1 MVIPVIYHITCRII
15 LDVDLYTSSDYMFG
29 QLNILS
35 IPERICLNKSVLMYK
50 AMHDLTP
57 KYITD
62 LFVPVSNV
70 NSYESRSSVKGD
82 LDVPKVKTQLAR
94 QSFSFTCIKIWN
106 SLPVNIRR
114 SESIKT
120 FKTAIKAYHL
130 KTLSN

>member
-1 MVIPVIYHITCRII
+1 
-15 LDVDLYTSSDYMFG
+15 MFG

-35 IPERICLNKSVLMYK
+35 ITERICLNKSVLMYK
-50 AMHDLTP
+50 AMHDVIP

-70 NSYESRSSVKGD
+70 NSYESRSSVKVD

-114 SESIKT
+114 LESIKN
-120 FKTAIKAYHL
+120 I
-130 KTLSN
+130 

>member
-1 MVIPVIYHITCRII
+1 
-15 LDVDLYTSSDYMFG
+15 MFG

-35 IPERICLNKSVLMYK
+35 TPERICPNKSVLMYK

-70 NSYESRSSVKGD
+70 NSYESRSSVKGN
-82 LDVPKVKTQLAR
+82 LDVPKVKKQLAR
-94 QSFSFTCIKIWN
+94 QSFSFTCIKILN

-114 SESIKT
+114 SGIHK
-120 FKTAIKAYHL
+120 KHL
-130 KTLSN
+130 KLLLKLIV